1 MAERQRAELTSKKSI
16 RPGQALIVRYR
27 NKAVIT
33 ESDAK
38 GSRIKSNT
46 SPY

>member
-33 ESDAK
+33 ERDAK